1 MSGAPREAMEY
12 DVVIVGA
19 GPAGLSAAIRL
30 KQLAAETG
38 KDVTVCVLEKG
49 SEVGAHILSGAV
61 IDPIGINEL
70 IPDWKEKGAPID
82 TPVTDDRFLYLGPA
96 GSLRVPNF
104 IMPPLMSNHGNYI
117 VSLGNLC
124 RWLAKQAEELGVEI
138 YPGFAA
144 AEVLYDEKG
153 AVKGVATGDMGI
165 GRDGKPKSGFT
176 RGMELHGKYTFIAE
190 GVRGSLAKQLL
201 ARFKLQEGRDPQKF
215 GIGLKELWQLP
226 ADKHKRG
233 LVVHTMGWPLS
244 DKTGGGSFMYHWGE
258 DLVSIGFVVHL
269 NYTNPYL
276 SPFDEFQRF
285 KTHPA
290 IRTFLEGG
298 KRIGYGARAITEG
311 GFQSVPKLTFPG
323 GALIGCS
330 AGFVNLPRIKGSH
343 NAMKS
348 GMMAAEAAFDAIH
361 AGRAKDEL
369 TAYTEA
375 YEHSHVHKDLKRV
388 RNVKVFWSR
397 LGTVLGVGFGGFDM
411 WMNQILGFSP
421 FGTLRHGKADYATL
435 KPARESKPIAYPKP
449 DGVLS
454 FDKLSSVF
462 LSNTNHEEDQP
473 IHLTLKD
480 PSIPIAKNLPEY
492 DEPAQRYCPAAVY
505 EVVRDASGGN
515 PRFVINAQNCVHCK
529 TCDIKDPAQ
538 NINWV
543 TPEGGGGPN
552 YPNM

>member
-1 MSGAPREAMEY
+1 
-12 DVVIVGA
+12 
-19 GPAGLSAAIRL
+19 
-30 KQLAAETG
+30 
-38 KDVTVCVLEKG
+38 
-49 SEVGAHILSGAV
+49 
-61 IDPIGINEL
+61 
-70 IPDWKEKGAPID
+70 
-82 TPVTDDRFLYLGPA
+82 
-96 GSLRVPNF
+96 
-104 IMPPLMSNHGNYI
+104 
-117 VSLGNLC
+117 
-124 RWLAKQAEELGVEI
+124 
-138 YPGFAA
+138 
-144 AEVLYDEKG
+144 
-153 AVKGVATGDMGI
+153 
-165 GRDGKPKSGFT
+165 
-176 RGMELHGKYTFIAE
+176 
-190 GVRGSLAKQLL
+190 
-201 ARFKLQEGRDPQKF
+201 
-215 GIGLKELWQLP
+215 
-226 ADKHKRG
+226 
-233 LVVHTMGWPLS
+233 
-244 DKTGGGSFMYHWGE
+244 
-258 DLVSIGFVVHL
+258 
-269 NYTNPYL
+269 
-276 SPFDEFQRF
+276 
-285 KTHPA
+285 
-290 IRTFLEGG
+290 
-298 KRIGYGARAITEG
+298 
-311 GFQSVPKLTFPG
+311 
-323 GALIGCS
+323 
-330 AGFVNLPRIKGSH
+330 
-343 NAMKS
+343 
-348 GMMAAEAAFDAIH
+348 MMAAEAAFDAIH

-449 DGVLS
+449 DGVIS